1 MSLEI
6 FVLLNVNFTMKH
18 KEVCSVLTW
27 NYWRSVSNEQGTT
40 WDQRLSVEKFPLMD
54 HFHFLKSK
62 KKFTVTQC
70 GSLSRFTKKNFA
82 PSNEPLLSTFT
93 FTLIDITSVFT
104 FTLIAIIII
113 FTFHFLGITLSWEHL
128 LPSPWKENPLP
139 QRRLIGSQHK
149 TSQNISQLNT
159 KHQKFSHKEEKILHK
174 ILATSAPTAKTSFQ
188 QNSDNYLGTVF
199 IQVKQKFL
207 RHMNMF

>member
-1 MSLEI
+1 MNIEPPKRPAPQCGRIPFQWIAFTFLNPKRNSL
-6 FVLLNVNFTMKH
+6 
-18 KEVCSVLTW
+18 
-27 NYWRSVSNEQGTT
+27 
-40 WDQRLSVEKFPLMD
+40 P
-54 HFHFLKSK
+54 
-62 KKFTVTQC
+62 QC
-70 GSLSRFTKKNFA
+70 GSISRFYMHTKINSS
-82 PSNEPLLSTFT
+82 PSEEPLLSTFT

-104 FTLIAIIII
+104 FTFIAIIII
-113 FTFHFLGITLSWEHL
+113 FTFPFLGITLSWEHL
-128 LPSPWKENPLP
+128 LLSPWKENPLP